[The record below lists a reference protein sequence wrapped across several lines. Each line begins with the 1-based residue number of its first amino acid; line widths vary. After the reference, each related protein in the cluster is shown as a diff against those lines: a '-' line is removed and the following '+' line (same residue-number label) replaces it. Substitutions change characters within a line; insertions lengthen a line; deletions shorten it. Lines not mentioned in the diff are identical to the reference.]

1 MNSTQSNAQ
10 FLFDLYANWSRRMQE
25 NPNMT
30 IEDFRSM
37 FDEWHQPTLEPEEVS
52 YKIDVVAGVEGLWVY
67 PKDADLSKV
76 IIYTHGGGFAVGSSA
91 SHRKLVGPLAKYL
104 GVCAFVVDY
113 RRSPEHVF
121 PAQIQDVTAVYKE
134 LLQRGFTAKNMLT
147 AGDSAGGNLAISTV
161 LNLRNEGIEL
171 PGAVIAFSPWL
182 DMEHKGET
190 LISNDS
196 TDALI
201 TVDLLKGMS
210 QMFLGE
216 HGDPANPL
224 ANPLKANYQV
234 FPRLYIN
241 AGSVESLV
249 DNATRLADIAKKEG
263 VDVTLSVVDNMQHVF
278 PFLAGR
284 ASEADQ
290 ELAKIAQWF
299 KA

>member
-1 MNSTQSNAQ
+1 MNTNQHNAQ
-10 FLFDLYANWSRRMQE
+10 FLFDLYANWSKRMQE

-30 IEDFRSM
+30 IEDFRSL
-37 FDEWHQPTLEPEEVS
+37 FDEWHQPTLEPEDVC
-52 YKIDVVAGVEGLWVY
+52 YKSDVIAGVEGIWVY
-67 PKDADLSKV
+67 PKDCDKSKV

-91 SHRKLVGPLAKYL
+91 SHRKLAGHLAKHL
-104 GVCAFVVDY
+104 GISAFVVDY
-113 RRSPEHVF
+113 RRSPEYVF
-121 PAQIQDVTAVYKE
+121 PTQIHDVSLVYKN
-134 LLQRGFTAKNMLT
+134 LLKKGFSAKNMLT

-171 PGAVIAFSPWL
+171 PSAVIVFSPWL

-190 LISNDS
+190 LTTNDV

-216 HGDPANPL
+216 HGDPTNPL
-224 ANPLKANYQV
+224 ANPLKANYEN

-241 AGSVESLV
+241 AGSVEALV
-249 DNATRLADIAKKEG
+249 DNATRLADVAKEDG
-263 VDVTLSVVDNMQHVF
+263 VDVTLSVVNNMQHVF
-278 PFLAGR
+278 PCLAGR
-284 ASEADQ
+284 AKEADA
-290 ELAKIAQWF
+290 ELAKIAKWF